1 VLVLP
6 STGEFDSRT
15 YRIAT
20 TLIARG
26 HTVTVLARQTAGT
39 LAEEVHPAGYRIL
52 RVAPTAAD
60 GVPLPGLQ
68 RAARWLV
75 AWSRGAVGRPAPP
88 RPTSTAKA
96 AEAAPPAPAASPTSA
111 PPAGALGDDPTAPA
125 TTPSPPT
132 RRASFP
138 RRVIAGAIRRA
149 AIPLTIR
156 SHVRR
161 ARVVAP
167 AADLYHGMAYMGI
180 PIALD
185 LGRRH
190 QARVVYDARDIY
202 LEARNLARM
211 SGPAR
216 WLLARAE
223 RGWAHRSDRVITV
236 NRAYAEV
243 MAERFGVEL
252 PLIVMNCSYRFDP
265 PEPRERRFHDVLG
278 LPPGQRVV
286 LYHGGLFPHR
296 GIEELM
302 VAIEQVPDAT
312 LVLMGYGV
320 LEPDLR
326 ERAAAPASGGRI
338 RVLPA
343 VRPDELLDWVACADV
358 AAMPIQPSTLN
369 HRLTTP
375 NKLFEAMAAGV
386 PVVASDLPGMAT
398 IVRATDCGVVCD
410 PTNPAAIADAL
421 CRILDAP
428 EDERLGYGRRGLEAS
443 HTEYNWETQVG
454 ILLDEYGRLTGK
466 PW

>member
-1 VLVLP
+1 VV
-6 STGEFDSRT
+6 
-15 YRIAT
+15 
-20 TLIARG
+20 
-26 HTVTVLARQTAGT
+26 AG
-39 LAEEVHPAGYRIL
+39 G
-52 RVAPTAAD
+52 
-60 GVPLPGLQ
+60 
-68 RAARWLV
+68 
-75 AWSRGAVGRPAPP
+75 
-88 RPTSTAKA
+88 
-96 AEAAPPAPAASPTSA
+96 
-111 PPAGALGDDPTAPA
+111 
-125 TTPSPPT
+125 
-132 RRASFP
+132 
-138 RRVIAGAIRRA
+138 IRRA

-216 WLLARAE
+216 WILARAE

-278 LPPGQRVV
+278 LPPEQRVV

-302 VAIEQVPDAT
+302 VAIEQVPSAT

-320 LEPDLR
+320 LEPELR
-326 ERAAAPASGGRI
+326 ERAAAAASAGRI

-410 PTNPAAIADAL
+410 PTDPAAIADAL

-443 HTEYNWETQVG
+443 HAEYNWETQVG